1 MIEVSIMRVNLEHQ
15 SAQLNIRSS
24 HARMQISK
32 PPGQMTFQDNK
43 TQLQIETQL
52 PTFRV
57 PRERLRSELNL
68 ASPLSFAKQF
78 RDKGRQGALRAAA
91 TYAAEG
97 DYIANQNIPGDKS
110 IPMMVSNK
118 MKRYFQKPDTN
129 IGLMPS
135 SPPSLD
141 WTKGYINI
149 NATRHNVSVDWSG
162 RNTAQ
167 VTADIDFPVEVT
179 LNGRPSVSV
188 SSIEPAVENRTMGRY
203 IDRSI

>member
-1 MIEVSIMRVNLEHQ
+1 M
-15 SAQLNIRSS
+15 
-24 HARMQISK
+24 
-32 PPGQMTFQDNK
+32 PTFQVP
-43 TQLQIETQL
+43 TQ
-52 PTFRV
+52 
-57 PRERLRSELNL
+57 RLRNETGL
-68 ASPLSFAKQF
+68 AGPLSFARQF
-78 RDKGRQGALRAAA
+78 SGKGRQAAMQAIA

-97 DYIANQNIPGDKS
+97 DAIANKNIPGDKS

-118 MKRYFQKPDTN
+118 MRSYFRKPETN

-149 NATRHNVSVDWSG
+149 NATRHNISVDWSG
-162 RNTAQ
+162 SNLAQ
-167 VTADIDFPVEVT
+167 VSADISFPVEVT
-179 LNGRPSVSV
+179 LNGRPSVWV